1 MHMMALSD
9 HWLKSRNSSKRCVE
23 RCSAVRLGLGLSNC
37 ELDYN
42 MVRGASSSQA
52 SHMRL
57 WTEER
62 CRYLISDLAARMK

>member
-23 RCSAVRLGLGLSNC
+23 RCSAAC

-52 SHMRL
+52 FDGKIFMCDVQ
-57 WTEER
+57 T
-62 CRYLISDLAARMK
+62 ATA